1 MDKRELIV
9 QSVDA
14 SKTLDVGR
22 DPKRV
27 EIPFAR
33 WAQLSAEEKTRHLD
47 IVDREIEEVGIVV
60 VAQALTAERCD
71 QYVRLLQH
79 ELDHATR
86 IERVMHER
94 RGQRDGWKIYNLP
107 TRHQDFLELASLP
120 PTVEYMQHLLGP
132 TMELH
137 SSEGAVTPPGGGSPP
152 PGTSDPTSGW
162 HVDVVE
168 RIPGYFLGMIS
179 IYYLCD
185 TSTANGA
192 TRYIPGTHREFI
204 SLEEAL
210 KREPKYCPVAKGDVV
225 LFNPYLWHAGSPNTT
240 DRIRPVII
248 NYYQRGFIKQG
259 FDYPGTMSV
268 AERKR
273 LTPVQRQLLGF
284 NRKVPRDVN
293 EIFLMRKEL
302 AEFDPIGKLE

>member
-1 MDKRELIV
+1 METALASNEA
-9 QSVDA
+9 SVHP
-14 SKTLDVGR
+14 

-27 EIPFAR
+27 EIPFVR
-33 WAQLSAEEKTRHLD
+33 WPQLSVDEKRHYFD
-47 IVDREIEEVGIVV
+47 IVDREIEENGIVV
-60 VAQALTAERCD
+60 LAQALTAQRCD
-71 QYVRLLQH
+71 QYVHLLQY

-86 IERVMHER
+86 IERIMHER
-94 RGQRDGWKIYNLP
+94 RAQRDGWKIYNLP
-107 TRHQDFLELASLP
+107 TRHPDFLELVSLP
-120 PTVEYMQHLLGP
+120 ATVEYMQRLLGP

-137 SSEGAVTPPGGGSPP
+137 SSEGAITPPGGGNPP

-210 KREPKYCPVAKGDVV
+210 KREPKYCPVAKGDLV
-225 LFNPYLWHAGSPNTT
+225 LFNP
-240 DRIRPVII
+240 
-248 NYYQRGFIKQG
+248 
-259 FDYPGTMSV
+259 
-268 AERKR
+268 
-273 LTPVQRQLLGF
+273 
-284 NRKVPRDVN
+284 
-293 EIFLMRKEL
+293 
-302 AEFDPIGKLE
+302 